1 MSSVKKSIETAESAQ
16 AAGAGTGEDAVREAQ
31 REHQCPQTI
40 RYIYIRMPSY
50 GKDLLF
56 RY

>member
-31 REHQCPQTI
+31 REAPPAWRRRAT
-40 RYIYIRMPSY
+40 PT
-50 GKDLLF
+50 
-56 RY
+56 

>member
-31 REHQCPQTI
+31 REAMAPA
-40 RYIYIRMPSY
+40 RVAE
-50 GKDLLF
+50 
-56 RY
+56 

>member
-31 REHQCPQTI
+31 REAMAPPAWRRRAT
-40 RYIYIRMPSY
+40 PT
-50 GKDLLF
+50 
-56 RY
+56 